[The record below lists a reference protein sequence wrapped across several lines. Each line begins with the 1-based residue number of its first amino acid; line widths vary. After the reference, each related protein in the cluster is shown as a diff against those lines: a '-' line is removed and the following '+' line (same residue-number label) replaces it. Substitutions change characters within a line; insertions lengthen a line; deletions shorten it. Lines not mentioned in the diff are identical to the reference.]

1 MFAAERKRATWT
13 RRCEEKLPKALS
25 RLSYQVKD
33 SEKFGLVIQRAE
45 HRDTQAIH
53 AKLDEILHA
62 LGDARNEITRMDE
75 EEPEEIERQRQ
86 HMRKDD

>member
-33 SEKFGLVIQRAE
+33 SEKFGLAKEARMTVISTEGA
-45 HRDTQAIH
+45 T
-53 AKLDEILHA
+53 DERVTCLRIFA
-62 LGDARNEITRMDE
+62 DDE
-75 EEPEEIERQRQ
+75 GET
-86 HMRKDD
+86 HME